1 MRRRDLIALLGSAL
15 AMWPVAPLAQTV
27 NRIQRIGFLAAGA
40 EDDAEAAKRLAALKL
55 RLQELGWTDGKNV
68 QIDVR
73 FAYNDGE
80 RVRQAAI
87 ELIEVAP
94 DVIVST
100 TSMTTRAL
108 VNATGNIPIVAAVSG
123 DPIGLGF
130 TKSLSHP
137 TGNITGFTTF
147 NDTLAAKR
155 FEMLREIVPT
165 MRIAALIWVP
175 ANSQQVLLETQT
187 KEAAKTLGIE
197 LLSLPIKAANDIASA
212 LAMARNQHAA
222 AIIVAADP
230 LTGANGRVIVEG
242 CVSMKMPAIHTFAF
256 ETKNGALMSYGID
269 LVENYRRTA
278 GNVDRILKGTKI
290 ADLPFQEPT
299 QLTLAINLQTARAIG
314 VNVPSTLLALADE
327 VIE

>member
-15 AMWPVAPLAQTV
+15 AMWPVGPLAQTV
-27 NRIQRIGFLAAGA
+27 NRIQRIGFLATGA

-80 RVRQAAI
+80 RVRQAAS

-100 TSMTTRAL
+100 ASMTTRAL

-123 DPIGLGF
+123 DPIALGF

-137 TGNITGFTTF
+137 TGNITGFTTL

-165 MRIAALIWVP
+165 MRTAALIWVS
-175 ANSQQVLLETQT
+175 ANPQQVLLETQT

-197 LLSLPIKAANDIASA
+197 LLSLPIKAANDISTA
-212 LAMARNQHAA
+212 LAIAQNQHAA

-230 LTGANGRVIVEG
+230 LTVANGRVIVEG

-278 GNVDRILKGTKI
+278 GYVDRILRGTKI

-299 QLTLAINLQTARAIG
+299 RLTLAINLQTARAIG